1 MERGEPAATTRRI
14 AVDAMGGDAPPEAN
28 VEGAVRAARELG
40 IGSILV
46 GREELLRPLLKRFG
60 AGGLPIELRHAE
72 EVVAMNES
80 PAIALRRKKGSSLR
94 VAADLVKGGA
104 AAGLVSAGN
113 TGAVMATAMLTWGTI
128 PGVDRPALAAVVPNP
143 KGNSVILD
151 VGANVDCKVHHL
163 LQFAVMGSIFARAI
177 LGLSEPRVGLLNIG
191 EEEGKGDLAA
201 KQAHKVLKDSALNFL
216 GNAEGQDVFNGR
228 ADVVVCD
235 GFLGNVVLKVSEGLA
250 ETIEHILR
258 TELSRTV
265 RTRLGYALARPA
277 LKAFHKHVDYAEYGG
292 APLLGVRGT
301 CIICHGRSNAKA
313 IRNAIRVA
321 HSAAQ
326 GRINEI
332 IQSEIEILRQREA
345 EASSASATA

>member
-1 MERGEPAATTRRI
+1 MERGQTAANNRI

-28 VEGAVRAARELG
+28 VLGAIQAARELG
-40 IGSILV
+40 IASVLV
-46 GREELLRPLLKRFG
+46 GREEQLRPLLEREQ
-60 AGGLPIELRHAE
+60 AASLPIEIRHAD
-72 EVVAMNES
+72 EVIGMHES
-80 PAIALRRKKGSSLR
+80 PSIALRRKKGSSLR
-94 VAADLVKGGA
+94 VAAGLVKAGE

-163 LQFAVMGSIFARAI
+163 LQFAIMGSIFAHKI
-177 LGLSEPRVGLLNIG
+177 LGVGEPRVGLLNIG
-191 EEEGKGDLAA
+191 EEESKGDLAA
-201 KQAHKVLKDSALNFL
+201 KQAHKLLKDSPLNFL
-216 GNAEGQDVFNGR
+216 GNVEGQDVFNGR

-258 TELSRTV
+258 TELSRSV

-277 LKAFHKHVDYAEYGG
+277 LKAFRKHVDYAEYGG

-301 CIICHGRSNAKA
+301 CIICHGRSSAKA

-326 GRINEI
+326 GRINQI
-332 IQSEIEILRQREA
+332 IQSEIDVLRRHEV
-345 EASSASATA
+345 EESATA